1 MKKHD
6 KQIVFTFI
14 RYLTLLIL
22 ALFNL
27 KIIYLIATPLTIYP
41 VFFALKLFYSPV
53 SLIGSTIIFG
63 NTAIS
68 IISACVAGSAYY
80 LLLLLNIS
88 IPMKP
93 KLRLK
98 SLSFMIL
105 IFLILNV
112 LRTIIFSLLFASGFE
127 YFDIT
132 HRFVWYFGST
142 ILIIGIW
149 FFSVFL
155 FNIKEIPVYS
165 DIKTLIRFSRK
176 RN

>member
-1 MKKHD
+1 MKKQD
-6 KQIVFTFI
+6 WQIKLIFI
-14 RYLTLLIL
+14 RYLALLVL
-22 ALFNL
+22 AFFNL
-27 KIIYLIATPLTIYP
+27 GIIYLIATPLTIYP
-41 VFFALKLFYSPV
+41 VFLVLRLFYSPV
-53 SLIGSTIIFG
+53 LLIGNTIIFG
-63 NTAIS
+63 STAIS

-80 LLLLLNIS
+80 LLLLLNLS
-88 IPMKP
+88 APMKP

-98 SLSFMIL
+98 SLSFML
-105 IFLILNV
+105 LVFLVLNV
-112 LRTIIFSLLFASGFE
+112 LRTILFSMLFASGFE
-127 YFDIT
+127 YFGIT

-165 DIKTLIRFSRK
+165 DIKNLIRLSAN